1 MLVVVVEDKGA
12 GQRENE
18 RGVGENEGQKRKRG
32 RRTSVGLQSMQRGG
46 KPEYMK
52 KTRRERQVETREGND
67 GEAKFGP
74 RVSVCVCV
82 SNERQKWSGAFLC
95 VAFLGC
101 KPHGL
106 GAMNECL
113 CLPAC
118 LPACGKNV
126 CALIAAQTRDCLFR
140 SAEF

>member
-1 MLVVVVEDKGA
+1 MLVVVVVGEDKGG

-18 RGVGENEGQKRKRG
+18 RGVEENEGQKRKRG

-52 KTRRERQVETREGND
+52 KTRAGETGRNEGRERRG
-67 GEAKFGP
+67 GEVRTKGE
-74 RVSVCVCV
+74 CVCV

-118 LPACGKNV
+118 LPVARMCV
-126 CALIAAQTRDCLFR
+126 R
-140 SAEF
+140 